1 MLPAASAAA
10 SGRQAAGAQEPEVP
24 AEGFPPGNASS
35 SSDPGFQPGS
45 ARAGQ
50 LNGPEG
56 IKIRDS
62 RVSGRQFNGVRA
74 SPCRAGPQAGR
85 RRPLPVPA
93 AEGSVSPGPAAGRAS
108 SAAGRASSA
117 AMGPPRGRWA
127 LLGGYGLS
135 VAAVGPPQQQW
146 PLLGGDGPSSAAD
159 KASSVAMGPLGGRKG
174 LPRRREGCGYP
185 RWFTNCWTRLI
196 VLRQR

>member
-1 MLPAASAAA
+1 MLLPAASAAA
-10 SGRQAAGAQEPEVP
+10 SGCRAARAQEPEVS

-35 SSDPGFQPGS
+35 SSDPGFSRALPAPGTLTGPRES
-45 ARAGQ
+45 KLGTAEVAGGSLTASGPPLAEPAR
-50 LNGPEG
+50 
-56 IKIRDS
+56 R
-62 RVSGRQFNGVRA
+62 
-74 SPCRAGPQAGR
+74 
-85 RRPLPVPA
+85 
-93 AEGSVSPGPAAGRAS
+93 PAAGGRSPFPQQRA
-108 SAAGRASSA
+108 AFHQAPRRE
-117 AMGPPRGRWA
+117 GPPRRREGPLRRRWA

-135 VAAVGPPQQQW
+135 LAAVGPPQQQW

-159 KASSVAMGPLGGRKG
+159 EASLVAMGPLGGRKG